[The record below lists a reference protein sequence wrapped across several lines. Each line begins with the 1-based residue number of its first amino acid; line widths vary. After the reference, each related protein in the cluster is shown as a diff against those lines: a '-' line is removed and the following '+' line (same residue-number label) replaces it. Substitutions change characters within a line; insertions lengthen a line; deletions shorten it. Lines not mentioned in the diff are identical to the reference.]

1 MKSNKNIA
9 VIIPC
14 YNEEI
19 TIHNV
24 IMDFKKY
31 LPSAEIYVFD
41 NNSTD
46 NTVKIAE
53 NSGAVV
59 IKELRQGKGF
69 VNQAFMEKIDAD
81 IYVTVDGDET
91 YPIKDVNKL
100 IQPIIDQKADM
111 VVGSRLI
118 KSEKGSFK
126 RMHRFGNKFLTFVL
140 NKLFRTKFE
149 DILSGFRVFSR
160 NFIDTVPLIT
170 GGFETE
176 TEMTIQA
183 IERNMIIMEIPIG
196 IKSRPKGSYAK
207 LRTYR
212 DGLLILLTIAMY
224 LRDHNPLR
232 FFTFIAF
239 FWIILAEVILFY
251 SSLALLDKIDQILI
265 QGMILIISILLLI
278 GGTMLSAINTRFAEL
293 EINIKKYVK

>member
-1 MKSNKNIA
+1 MKSKNKIA

-19 TIHNV
+19 TIRNV

-31 LPSAEIYVFD
+31 IPSAIIYVFD

-46 NTVKIAE
+46 NTAKLAE
-53 NSGAVV
+53 DSGAIV

-69 VNQAFMEKIDAD
+69 VNQAFMEKIEAD

-100 IQPIIDQKADM
+100 IEPIINQKADM
-111 VVGSRLI
+111 VVGARLVES
-118 KSEKGSFK
+118 KKGAFK
-126 RMHRFGNKFLTFVL
+126 RMHLFGNKFLTFIL
-140 NKLFRTKFE
+140 NKLFRTKFQ
-149 DILSGFRVFSR
+149 DILSGFRVLSR
-160 NFIDTVPLIT
+160 NFVENVPLIT
-170 GGFETE
+170 GGFQTE

-183 IERNMIIMEIPIG
+183 VEKNMIILEIPIS
-196 IKSRPKGSYAK
+196 IKSRPEGSYAK

-212 DGLLILLTIAMY
+212 DGVLILLTIAMY

-232 FFTFIAF
+232 FFTFIALI
-239 FWIILAEVILFY
+239 WIIITEIILFN
-251 SSLALLDKIDQILI
+251 SSFISIDKILI
-265 QGMILIISILLLI
+265 QMMIIIVVTLLLI
-278 GGTMLSAINTRFAEL
+278 VGTMLSAINTRFAEL
-293 EINIKKYVK
+293 EKNIKKNY

>member
-1 MKSNKNIA
+1 MKSKNKIA

-19 TIHNV
+19 TIRNV

-31 LPSAEIYVFD
+31 IPSAIIYVFD

-46 NTVKIAE
+46 NTAKLAE
-53 NSGAVV
+53 DSGAIV

-69 VNQAFMEKIDAD
+69 VNQAFMEKIEAD

-100 IQPIIDQKADM
+100 IEPIINQKADM
-111 VVGSRLI
+111 VVGARLVES
-118 KSEKGSFK
+118 KKGTFK
-126 RMHRFGNKFLTFVL
+126 RMHLFGNKFLTFIL
-140 NKLFRTKFE
+140 NKLFRTKFQ
-149 DILSGFRVFSR
+149 DILSGFRVLSR
-160 NFIDTVPLIT
+160 NFVENVPLIT
-170 GGFETE
+170 GGFQTE

-183 IERNMIIMEIPIG
+183 VEKNMIILEIPIS
-196 IKSRPKGSYAK
+196 IKSRPEGSYAK

-212 DGLLILLTIAMY
+212 DGVLILLTIAMY

-232 FFTFIAF
+232 FFTFIALI
-239 FWIILAEVILFY
+239 WIIITEIILFN
-251 SSLALLDKIDQILI
+251 SSFISIDKILI
-265 QGMILIISILLLI
+265 QMMIIIVVTLLLI
-278 GGTMLSAINTRFAEL
+278 VGTMLSAINTRFAEL
-293 EINIKKYVK
+293 EKNIKKNY